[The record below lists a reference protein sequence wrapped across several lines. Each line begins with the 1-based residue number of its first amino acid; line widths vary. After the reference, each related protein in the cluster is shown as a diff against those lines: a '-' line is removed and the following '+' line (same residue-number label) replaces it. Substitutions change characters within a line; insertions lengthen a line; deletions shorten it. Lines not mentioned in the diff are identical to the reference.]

1 MGTFHHDKHELHG
14 ITVIVE
20 TSGSELF
27 VGRCDDIVAEGVILR
42 DADVH
47 REVREGGAVD
57 APPGKSRA
65 EFLEHAR
72 RFGAWPNL
80 KRILVPAASVR
91 EIRRLGEI

>member
-20 TSGSELF
+20 TSGPELYI
-27 VGRCDDIVAEGVILR
+27 GRCDDIVAQGVILR

-47 REVREGGAVD
+47 REGREGDPASSAV
-57 APPGKSRA
+57 SRA
-65 EFLEHAR
+65 DFLDHAR

-80 KRILVPAASVR
+80 KHILVPAESVR
-91 EIRRLGEI
+91 EIRRLGGI

>member
-20 TSGSELF
+20 TTGPELF
-27 VGRCDDIVAEGVILR
+27 VGRCDDIVAQGVILR

-47 REVREGGAVD
+47 REGDPASS
-57 APPGKSRA
+57 GKSRA
-65 EFLEHAR
+65 EFLDHAR

-80 KRILVPAASVR
+80 KRILGPAESVR
-91 EIRRLGEI
+91 EIRRLGGS